1 MQNYNLNQKYPD
13 IVNAYQENIESF
25 DLFQKQV
32 RNFFETRSLTP
43 YVHSVRH
50 RLKDLDHLL
59 EKVERKNSEDAKLV
73 IGERKGEITSKN
85 LFKRVTDIA
94 GIRVLHLH
102 ISQFQHIH
110 RALMAKVNEGEFT
123 LVEDPKAY
131 TWDLDSGTYFES
143 LGLVREVK
151 ESYYTSIHYVLRPNS
166 RNPATCEVQV
176 RTLLEEVW
184 GEVDHT
190 MNYPTPTTDPHCKEQ
205 IRVLARLVG
214 AGTHLADS
222 IMRRYGNG

>member
-1 MQNYNLNQKYPD
+1 MNHDLKQKHAD
-13 IVNAYQENIESF
+13 IVDYYQKSIESF
-25 DLFQKQV
+25 DLFQKQI
-32 RNFFETRSLTP
+32 RNFFETRSLVP

-50 RLKDLDHLL
+50 RIKSLEHLI
-59 EKVERKNSEDAKLV
+59 EKVERKNSEDEKLD
-73 IGERKGEITSKN
+73 IADQKGAITAKN
-85 LFKRVTDIA
+85 LFERITDIA

-102 ISQFQHIH
+102 ISQFQYIH
-110 RALMAKVNEGEFT
+110 HALMAKVNDGEFT
-123 LVEDPKAY
+123 LVEKAKAY

-166 RNPATCEVQV
+166 RSPATCEVQV

-190 MNYPTPTTDPHCKEQ
+190 MNYPTPTADPHCKEQ

-222 IMRRYGNG
+222 IMRRYGHG